1 MMNNIKK
8 CFLWVGFFL
17 ITMTLAKQ
25 SFSENLIAP
34 NEGFSAQEV
43 VEIQLLGLQSGASG
57 QGIEQVWLFA
67 HPNNKRATGPLA
79 RFKMLFE
86 TPSYSPLLNLQS
98 YSIKLV
104 NATDI
109 ESQFVVSIITGDGI
123 SYDYF
128 WAVEKVLSGEQ
139 VGFWMTTMVSSPRQL
154 SRAS

>member
-1 MMNNIKK
+1 MMNNFKK
-8 CFLWVGFFL
+8 VFLWFVFFL

-25 SFSENLIAP
+25 SFSENLIEP
-34 NEGFSAQEV
+34 NDSYSAQDV
-43 VEIQLLGLQSGASG
+43 IEIQLLGLQSGASG
-57 QGIEQVWLFA
+57 QWIDQAWLFA

-79 RFKMLFE
+79 RFRMLFE

-104 NATDI
+104 NETDI